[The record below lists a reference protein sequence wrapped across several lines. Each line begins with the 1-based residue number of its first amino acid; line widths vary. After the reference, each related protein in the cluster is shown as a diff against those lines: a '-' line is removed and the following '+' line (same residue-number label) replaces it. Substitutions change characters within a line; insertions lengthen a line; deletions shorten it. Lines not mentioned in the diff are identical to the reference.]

1 MHLYYMSYDYI
12 YAFILINSKGKSIVT
27 SIKIHSNEKE
37 NSIPKKSQSLFYI
50 HIHNDIYN

>member
-37 NSIPKKSQSLFYI
+37 NSILKKSQSLFYI
-50 HIHNDIYN
+50 QRYI